1 MKRVAISIGLAF
13 ALAGGI
19 SGCSMM
25 KPSAKSGQNSVY
37 FEYKDDK
44 PSSDLV
50 QLNLPIKENAEINK
64 KLKLVNKAFKLS
76 IILTDLVYQNAELD
90 GLIQKN
96 EEVIAALEEKIKGK
110 PQEEQ
115 EKELTAMK
123 IKLEATPEF
132 KKAKAI
138 VDEKGNKILAEILK
152 LGVDELKSYIVSKLD
167 PSTLKSNSSFSN
179 MSYLDKAATLK
190 DVALA
195 VNQIVY
201 TIKGLNLVTQ
211 RTITNTAYAG
221 EDLAMYFKNSLTKSL
236 TEDLSESKAL
246 DS

>member
-25 KPSAKSGQNSVY
+25 KPSAKIAQNNEY
-37 FEYKDDK
+37 FKYKDDK

-50 QLNLPIKENAEINK
+50 QLNLPIKENAEINE

-76 IILTDLVYQNAELD
+76 IMLTDLVYNNAELD
-90 GLIQKN
+90 ALIRKN

-110 PQEEQ
+110 PQEEI

-123 IKLEATPEF
+123 IKLETTPEF

-138 VDEKGNKILAEILK
+138 VREKGKKLKAEILK
-152 LGVDELKSYIVSKLD
+152 LGVEELKSYIVSKLD
-167 PSTLKSNSSFSN
+167 PSTLKSNPSFSN

-190 DVALA
+190 DAALA

-211 RTITNTAYAG
+211 RAITNTAYAG
-221 EDLAMYFKNSLTKSL
+221 EDLAMYFKNELTKSL